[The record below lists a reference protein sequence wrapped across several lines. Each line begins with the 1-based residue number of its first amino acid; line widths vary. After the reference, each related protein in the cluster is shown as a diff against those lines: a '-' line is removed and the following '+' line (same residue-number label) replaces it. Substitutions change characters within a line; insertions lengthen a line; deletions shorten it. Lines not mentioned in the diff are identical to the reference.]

1 MQDAPPASAMAPC
14 GVTVFSPDLR
24 LGNRNCQ
31 LDGFIITGG
40 WGLLCIHDGVGL
52 FSIPSGFVAQIG
64 LRPISPLPQT
74 DLAYTHGTWYSKR
87 CEAV

>member
-14 GVTVFSPDLR
+14 GVTVFSADLR

-40 WGLLCIHDGVGL
+40 WGLLCIHDGVGWHMPGVL
-52 FSIPSGFVAQIG
+52 IVD
-64 LRPISPLPQT
+64 QT
-74 DLAYTHGTWYSKR
+74 VDHFTPFAGTR
-87 CEAV
+87 IRQ